1 MTEQINT
8 EPKKIFVN
16 IGQTYQSRNHGEFE
30 VVISGGDARS
40 IFVEFKNTGNI
51 VKTSVYRIRQG
62 TVKDPAQTKR
72 GRPRKVNADV

>member
-16 IGQTYQSRNHGEFE
+16 IGQIYQSTNHGEFE
-30 VVISGGDARS
+30 VVICGDARS
-40 IFVEFKNTGNI
+40 IFVKFKNSGNV
-51 VKTSVYRIRQG
+51 VKTTVYRIRQG

-72 GRPRKVNADV
+72 GRPRKVTADV